1 MAGKACGQA
10 VGHGVLVKNY
20 VNPEV
25 GRYAPPDLCRAAR
38 ISVQGIRHLWTICT
52 SHIERFNLSVR
63 TFMKRFTRL
72 ALGYSKKLDNLE
84 AAVSLHIAHYNF
96 CWRPGE
102 MRVTPAMAAK
112 VTKTL
117 WSFDDL
123 MMGTAA

>member
-1 MAGKACGQA
+1 
-10 VGHGVLVKNY
+10 L
-20 VNPEV
+20 E
-25 GRYAPPDLCRAAR
+25 
-38 ISVQGIRHLWTICT
+38 
-52 SHIERFNLSVR
+52 
-63 TFMKRFTRL
+63 
-72 ALGYSKKLDNLE
+72 NLE
-84 AAVSLHIAHYNF
+84 SAINLHMAYYNF